1 MCFLYKYL
9 FLLYICFF
17 VFVVSKWVYL
27 NVLNGFLIKLCVLS
41 KIVCKYRSVKN
52 IWGKNNLIYS
62 IYWF

>member
-41 KIVCKYRSVKN
+41 KIVCKYRSEY